1 MATISIIYGS
11 VRSDR
16 QGIKAARFYENTL
29 KERGHR
35 VNLIDPSVYQFPLLD
50 KMHKEYEAGKA
61 PEPLETVSKLLK
73 SSDGFIIVSGEYNH
87 SIPPALKNLLDH
99 FQSEYFFKP
108 SGIVTY
114 SAGSFGGVRAGSDL
128 RAVCGELGMPSI
140 SSMMPIPSVQKAFE
154 EDGTPIDEA
163 YNKRADR
170 FLTEFEWYVEA
181 FANQREKG
189 TPY

>member
-1 MATISIIYGS
+1 MGTISIIYGS

-16 QGIKAARFYENTL
+16 QGIKAARFFENTL
-29 KERGHR
+29 KERGHT
-35 VNLIDPSVYQFPLLD
+35 VNFIDPMEYQFPLLD
-50 KMHKEYEAGKA
+50 KMHKEFPEGEA

-73 SSDGFIIVSGEYNH
+73 ASDGFLIVSGEYNH
-87 SIPPALKNLLDH
+87 SIPPALKNVLDH

-114 SAGSFGGVRAGSDL
+114 SAGSFGGVRAGGDL

-163 YNKRADR
+163 YNRRAER
-170 FLTEFEWYVEA
+170 FLKEFEWYVDA
-181 FANQREKG
+181 FKTQRSKG